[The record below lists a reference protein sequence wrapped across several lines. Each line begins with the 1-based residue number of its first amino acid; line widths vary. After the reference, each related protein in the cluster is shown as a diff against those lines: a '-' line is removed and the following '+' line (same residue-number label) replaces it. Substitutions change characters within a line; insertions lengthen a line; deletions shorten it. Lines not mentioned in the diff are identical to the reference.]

1 MNESCEWTRSH
12 LQAHLDGELPAD
24 ERVRVERHLQ
34 TCARCHESFALGRRG
49 DRLVRDAATM
59 MGDTEEREARARMAA
74 LQERFDLA
82 AAERL
87 RRREMLTDAG
97 GEPMSAEDV
106 AAAPLEDELRRA
118 ARPRRR
124 GLFAPRP
131 VWRWVSI
138 GSAAAAVA
146 VVAVVLLVR
155 EPDLPQRGMHPAAA
169 VDSKLHAPA
178 PTGSRAPVP
187 TESRGTAQAGH
198 AAEKKAG
205 TPGAE
210 AGHVVT
216 LETAKREKRVQAL
229 EPPTAVVGKERSAP
243 AADKEALGLADA
255 VETEEATVV
264 AHIETPARGPMTSV
278 DLTMKQEASDDG
290 VLTSSMRD
298 DASWGNVTR
307 FYRGDEP
314 LSAIQVQAA
323 PAEQETWTTILSFL
337 QEPGFDLS
345 GASNAERGA
354 MLDLAEEKLRS
365 EDAPDDPGVS
375 PGAVWVAVG
384 DAWFAIWERERDTQR
399 HLAAARQ
406 ASEPAPSAGQRA
418 YAAYLEAV
426 TADADEPIA
435 PEQRRRVQR
444 QIELLEAYRVDED

>member
-1 MNESCEWTRSH
+1 MNEPCEWTRSH
-12 LQAHLDGELPAD
+12 LQTHLDGELSAD
-24 ERVRVERHLQ
+24 ECARVERHLQ
-34 TCARCHESFALGRRG
+34 TCARCREFFALGRHG
-49 DRLVRDAATM
+49 DGLVRDAATVV
-59 MGDTEEREARARMAA
+59 GDTEEREARARMAA

-138 GSAAAAVA
+138 GSAAAAAA
-146 VVAVVLLVR
+146 VVAVVLLVH
-155 EPDLPQRGMHPAAA
+155 EPDLPQKGMHPVAA

-187 TESRGTAQAGH
+187 TESRARAQAGH
-198 AAEKKAG
+198 AVEKKAG

-243 AADKEALGLADA
+243 AADEEALGLADA
-255 VETEEATVV
+255 VETEEAMGNFSV
-264 AHIETPARGPMTSV
+264 ETPAESPITNVDRISLGEPSDAAAPALRGRRDTAWGT
-278 DLTMKQEASDDG
+278 LTK
-290 VLTSSMRD
+290 LYRD
-298 DASWGNVTR
+298 
-307 FYRGDEP
+307 DEP
-314 LSAIQVQAA
+314 LSVAGAQAA

-337 QEPGFDLS
+337 QELSFDVS
-345 GASNAERGA
+345 GASVDERAA
-354 MLDLAEEKLRS
+354 MLDLAEEMLRS
-365 EDAPDDPGVS
+365 GEAPMDRRGS
-375 PGAVWVAVG
+375 PAAVWVALG
-384 DAWFAIWERERDTQR
+384 DAWFAIWEGERDTER

-406 ASEPAPSAGQRA
+406 ATEPAPSAGQRA